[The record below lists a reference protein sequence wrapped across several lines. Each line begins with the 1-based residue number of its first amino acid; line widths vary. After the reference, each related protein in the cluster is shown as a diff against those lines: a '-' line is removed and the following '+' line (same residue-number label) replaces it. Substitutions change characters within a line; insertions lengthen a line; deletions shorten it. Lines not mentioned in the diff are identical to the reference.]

1 VKAGLH
7 GGAGDAAMLHTI
19 IAHALPGLFETL
31 RIEGAPLLAN
41 LVVSNPFG
49 FADKRYLMGA
59 EVELVL
65 PISVVA
71 PGQVLNITA
80 VNYGD
85 RFQIAFFAIA
95 EGVPEIGRLARHTEQ
110 AYATLAAR
118 LSGRGRR
125 RNNRGGTTALRRRKE
140 AR

>member
-1 VKAGLH
+1 
-7 GGAGDAAMLHTI
+7 
-19 IAHALPGLFETL
+19 
-31 RIEGAPLLAN
+31 
-41 LVVSNPFG
+41 
-49 FADKRYLMGA
+49 MGA